1 MANCAKTA
9 FPPLQTKAQKY
20 VSKFGPPGKRAE
32 DEQELN
38 IQPWEV
44 WSPAYEPPEKGALDP
59 ELLVNTTFGIVMG
72 EWHKDKALYSF
83 KGIPYAKPP
92 VGRFRFRRPEP
103 PRHWSGILDCTKY
116 SAFQPQPPSSMTPAI
131 GTEEQ
136 ASEDSLYLN
145 VFTPSKPAPP
155 TGDRIRDGKAKPVPL
170 LPVMVWLH
178 AGGYQAGAASSPEV
192 DGYLA
197 RRGVVQVSF
206 NYRLNLLG
214 MLKVSDGD
222 WNCTFHDIIA
232 ALRFVKDNAKQFGG
246 DPNNITLYGGS
257 AGAHAALMLM
267 ASPIANTLFHKV
279 IASSGFPQAMNT
291 KEDSDQ
297 ISKEFQRVL
306 GLASFDTA
314 ALIDLSAK
322 DLVTAYGSK
331 DFQLDRLN
339 NLSSCLAPPRNVV
352 LKGSAV
358 GKLAAV
364 IDDEIWTRHPLEL
377 LRSGAAN
384 HIKLVIGH
392 CQHESKVFLRYSL
405 PDLPLEMQAMCM
417 PGGRNSLVQMVI
429 EEFSSVTSA
438 EAEALVDAYQKQ
450 YPQAQWEELWI
461 KITSDMFSGA
471 GTLMVAERLV
481 QNCPT
486 TGNVYVYRFDGY
498 GQLANTDAHGHDVP
512 LFNSTP
518 PKFLAPYSEQDV
530 GEGGVYTWEAW
541 FNLSEAMVVAWIAF
555 ATRGDPCHDGHP
567 EWLPYTS
574 RVGDIMVFDG
584 KEPGLCMRPTR
595 VAGPKCTFKAENMD
609 GTRVTMHLTE
619 QHFGLTPTEN
629 SFAYKTF
636 TKDIKIT

>member
-72 EWHKDKALYSF
+72 EWHKDK
-83 KGIPYAKPP
+83 
-92 VGRFRFRRPEP
+92 
-103 PRHWSGILDCTKY
+103 
-116 SAFQPQPPSSMTPAI
+116 

-306 GLASFDTA
+306 GL
-314 ALIDLSAK
+314 
-322 DLVTAYGSK
+322 
-331 DFQLDRLN
+331 
-339 NLSSCLAPPRNVV
+339 
-352 LKGSAV
+352 
-358 GKLAAV
+358 
-364 IDDEIWTRHPLEL
+364 
-377 LRSGAAN
+377 
-384 HIKLVIGH
+384 
-392 CQHESKVFLRYSL
+392 
-405 PDLPLEMQAMCM
+405 
-417 PGGRNSLVQMVI
+417 
-429 EEFSSVTSA
+429 
-438 EAEALVDAYQKQ
+438 
-450 YPQAQWEELWI
+450 
-461 KITSDMFSGA
+461 
-471 GTLMVAERLV
+471 
-481 QNCPT
+481 
-486 TGNVYVYRFDGY
+486 
-498 GQLANTDAHGHDVP
+498 
-512 LFNSTP
+512 
-518 PKFLAPYSEQDV
+518 
-530 GEGGVYTWEAW
+530 
-541 FNLSEAMVVAWIAF
+541 
-555 ATRGDPCHDGHP
+555 
-567 EWLPYTS
+567 
-574 RVGDIMVFDG
+574 
-584 KEPGLCMRPTR
+584 
-595 VAGPKCTFKAENMD
+595 
-609 GTRVTMHLTE
+609 
-619 QHFGLTPTEN
+619 
-629 SFAYKTF
+629 
-636 TKDIKIT
+636 